1 MLSDDMTRFVDLNR
15 CLGFKFRTQH
25 GLLRSF
31 VAFAEAHG
39 DEFVRRDR
47 VLDWASQAPSPPQ
60 RRNRIVMIRRF
71 ALALCAEDIRHE
83 VPAADALGHATFRR
97 RTPHIYT
104 PDEIIRLL
112 GAAAALLPAG
122 SIRPLTYT
130 TLFGLLAATGMR
142 ISEALA
148 VRLDDITADGLVIR
162 QTKFQKSR
170 LLPLHNTTSRA
181 LNQYLRCGCS
191 FGRRLTH
198 CSCPP
203 QAMCSATT
211 PCRPSSCVWRDP
223 LGCEVSLANE
233 VLASTTCA
241 TPSRFARLN
250 SVATTPMPSHAI
262 SSRSPPISA
271 TLTSRTPIGICRP
284 PPS

>member
-1 MLSDDMTRFVDLNR
+1 MLSDDMTRFVDLHR
-15 CLGFKFRTQH
+15 GLGFKFRTQH

-39 DEFVRRDR
+39 DELVRRDR

-60 RRNRIVMIRRF
+60 RRNRLVMIRRF

-148 VRLDDITADGLVIR
+148 IRLDDITADGLVIR

-170 LLPLHNTTSRA
+170 LLPLHHTTSRA
-181 LNQYLRCGCS
+181 LNQYLSVRVQLRTTADTLFVSTTGNVLS
-191 FGRRLTH
+191 YNTVQAHLLAPGTIRWAARRAWPTRSSH
-198 CSCPP
+198 P
-203 QAMCSATT
+203 
-211 PCRPSSCVWRDP
+211 RPAPHLR
-223 LGCEVSLANE
+223 GSLA
-233 VLASTTCA
+233 
-241 TPSRFARLN
+241 
-250 SVATTPMPSHAI
+250 
-262 SSRSPPISA
+262 
-271 TLTSRTPIGICRP
+271 
-284 PPS
+284 

>member
-1 MLSDDMTRFVDLNR
+1 
-15 CLGFKFRTQH
+15 
-25 GLLRSF
+25 
-31 VAFAEAHG
+31 
-39 DEFVRRDR
+39 
-47 VLDWASQAPSPPQ
+47 
-60 RRNRIVMIRRF
+60 MIRRF

-170 LLPLHNTTSRA
+170 LLPLHNTTSQA
-181 LNQYLRCGCS
+181 LNQYLSMRVQLRATADTLPSVPMMMRHQTPGNLDLRARKDNHAHAHAPATDRCRG
-191 FGRRLTH
+191 GRHRER
-198 CSCPP
+198 
-203 QAMCSATT
+203 
-211 PCRPSSCVWRDP
+211 RP
-223 LGCEVSLANE
+223 
-233 VLASTTCA
+233 
-241 TPSRFARLN
+241 
-250 SVATTPMPSHAI
+250 
-262 SSRSPPISA
+262 
-271 TLTSRTPIGICRP
+271 
-284 PPS
+284 